1 MKKIEIIETPNFTE
15 DIDKLLKPDEYRTLQ
30 LELLET
36 PTKGK
41 LIRETG
47 GARKLRFAIPG
58 KGKSGGLR
66 IIYYSKLMK
75 EYTCFSF
82 IKNQN
87 KNI

>member
-58 KGKSGGLR
+58 KGKVVAL
-66 IIYYSKLMK
+66 
-75 EYTCFSF
+75 ESF
-82 IKNQN
+82 IIQS
-87 KNI
+87 